1 MKKVMLWTL
10 LIISPMLYAQ
20 QESGLGIKAG
30 LNYNSNGSYFN
41 DAQALVEDPMKNIGF
56 HLGMYGKIDLG
67 SLYLRPELL
76 YTRTQSEYDS
86 GELTLSKLD
95 APLLLGI
102 DLLGPLGVFA
112 GPSLQYILNNEFED
126 FSLREV
132 ENNFTV
138 GAQLGIAL
146 NFTHFGIDLRYERG
160 LTENEVAF
168 VDLSENRIDT
178 RPDQLILGLSLK
190 L

>member
-1 MKKVMLWTL
+1 M
-10 LIISPMLYAQ
+10 
-20 QESGLGIKAG
+20 
-30 LNYNSNGSYFN
+30 
-41 DAQALVEDPMKNIGF
+41 
-56 HLGMYGKIDLG
+56 
-67 SLYLRPELL
+67 
-76 YTRTQSEYDS
+76 
-86 GELTLSKLD
+86 
-95 APLLLGI
+95 LLGI